1 MRGLSF
7 GTRAASAPVGGGS
20 PTVYTLTFGNVETT
34 TQWDGF
40 AVTPFVRLTVASS
53 GGNGTTT
60 SGAGAFGNGTDTV
73 YSAEYIATQLQAELE
88 TICGAGL
95 VTVTGSGTGESRVL
109 EVTFDASLTVTSF
122 TFAGSSTWKRACV
135 LSLEET
141 TAGVG
146 ETPPAY
152 EVFSVYNAG
161 PSSSYNFGESG
172 GSENYIEFDGDGNV
186 VSAPSVTGYSITGGG
201 SGQSYVQYTADTEG
215 SKADQQWYS
224 GSSYGDSGSVVVDTQ
239 GADGEPGAAEVQT
252 LSCSPIP
259 SSGSWS
265 VGGGFYPLG
274 YDANNE
280 TVQTAL
286 VSLLG
291 LDVVSV
297 SQSGSAGLSDGNIVV
312 TWQSNGEVSNG
323 ILDASVGTLATPEI
337 THSIS

>member
-7 GTRAASAPVGGGS
+7 GTRASSAPVAPSG
-20 PTVYTLTFGNVETT
+20 PTIYTLTFGNVETT

-40 AVTPFVRLTVASS
+40 AVIPYVRLTVASS

-73 YSAEYIATQLQAELE
+73 YSAEYIATQIQAELE
-88 TICGAGL
+88 AIVGAGL
-95 VTVTGSGTGESRVL
+95 VTVAGSGTGESRVL

-201 SGQSYVQYTADTEG
+201 SGQSYVQYTADSEG
-215 SKADQQWYS
+215 SKADQQWYA
-224 GSSYGDSGSVVVDTQ
+224 GSSYGDAGSVVVDSQ
-239 GADGEPGAAEVQT
+239 GSDGEPGAAEVQT

-259 SSGSWS
+259 YEGSWS
-265 VGGGFYPLG
+265 LLG
-274 YDANNE
+274 NAIGYAEGTD
-280 TVQTAL
+280 VIGPIL
-286 VSLLG
+286 VSNFG
-291 LDVVSV
+291 LDAVMPSA
-297 SQSGSAGLSDGNIVV
+297 SGFAGLSDGTITF
-312 TWQSNGEVSNG
+312 TWAANGEIDNT
-323 ILDASVGTLATPEI
+323 ILNVLDGTLATPEI
-337 THSIS
+337 TRSIS